1 MWPLGAAGRR
11 GLANS
16 GELAVGLG
24 RGRARERSRGPTG
37 PVCGS
42 LGARDSRLRGVR
54 RRSVAPAA
62 AAGNAGEGGGPPA
75 VARWPASCGGARGGS
90 WGPWGG
96 AGSRREGR
104 PRPRLG
110 GERCLRAGRPA
121 GALNGRSGSS
131 SAASKQGAT

>member
-42 LGARDSRLRGVR
+42 LGARDGRLRGVR

-62 AAGNAGEGGGPPA
+62 AAGNAGEGGGLRRWLGGQRA
-75 VARWPASCGGARGGS
+75 VAELEEGAGDLGVALGVAGRGGRVPGSVASAACARGG
-90 WGPWGG
+90 
-96 AGSRREGR
+96 
-104 PRPRLG
+104 
-110 GERCLRAGRPA
+110 RPA
-121 GALNGRSGSS
+121 P
-131 SAASKQGAT
+131 